1 LLDDGDR
8 IERKKSGFRLE
19 PAWLTQPDFKDK
31 MIERWPDIN
40 IEEVQDFWKKLK
52 KGVRQLS
59 KGMGANMDGQMRRDK
74 ARLMHEIK
82 DLDVKADGQG
92 LDNSEWKR
100 RYSLER
106 HLEEIYPY
114 EEKIGKKGAVKD
126 GFRWGM
132 QIHASSIG

>member
-1 LLDDGDR
+1 
-8 IERKKSGFRLE
+8 
-19 PAWLTQPDFKDK
+19 

-59 KGMGANMDGQMRRDK
+59 KGMSANMDGQMRRDK

-100 RYSLER
+100 RYSLGR
-106 HLEEIYPY
+106 HLEEIYP
-114 EEKIGKKGAVKD
+114 
-126 GFRWGM
+126 
-132 QIHASSIG
+132 